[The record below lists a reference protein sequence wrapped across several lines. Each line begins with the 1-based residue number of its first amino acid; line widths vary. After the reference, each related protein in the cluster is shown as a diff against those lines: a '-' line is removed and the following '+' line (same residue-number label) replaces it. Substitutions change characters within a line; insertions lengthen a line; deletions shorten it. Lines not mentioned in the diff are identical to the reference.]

1 MLRLKIF
8 SKLYDFDV
16 NFSKKMVL
24 FEKEK
29 DKIMGNIIK
38 LIILVAI
45 GYGIYWVYENVDFT
59 NLVNDT
65 TNKIQNEKTIQRV
78 TNGRQKTYDDAR
90 DVTDIKY

>member
-45 GYGIYWVYENVDFT
+45 GYGIYWVYENVDFA

>member
-1 MLRLKIF
+1 
-8 SKLYDFDV
+8 
-16 NFSKKMVL
+16 
-24 FEKEK
+24 
-29 DKIMGNIIK
+29 MGNIIK

-45 GYGIYWVYENVDFT
+45 GYGIYWVYENVDFA

>member
-1 MLRLKIF
+1 
-8 SKLYDFDV
+8 
-16 NFSKKMVL
+16 MVL

-78 TNGRQKTYDDAR
+78 TNGRKKTYDDAR

>member
-1 MLRLKIF
+1 
-8 SKLYDFDV
+8 
-16 NFSKKMVL
+16 MVL

-29 DKIMGNIIK
+29 YKIMGNIIK

-45 GYGIYWVYENVDFT
+45 GYGIYWVYENVDFA

>member
-1 MLRLKIF
+1 
-8 SKLYDFDV
+8 
-16 NFSKKMVL
+16 MVL

-45 GYGIYWVYENVDFT
+45 GYGIYWVYENVDFA

>member
-1 MLRLKIF
+1 
-8 SKLYDFDV
+8 
-16 NFSKKMVL
+16 MVL
-24 FEKEK
+24 FEKKKE
-29 DKIMGNIIK
+29 KIMGNIIK

-45 GYGIYWVYENVDFT
+45 GYGIYWVYENVDFA

>member
-1 MLRLKIF
+1 MILMLIF
-8 SKLYDFDV
+8 Q
-16 NFSKKMVL
+16 KKMVL

-45 GYGIYWVYENVDFT
+45 GYGIYWVYENVDFA

>member
-1 MLRLKIF
+1 
-8 SKLYDFDV
+8 
-16 NFSKKMVL
+16 
-24 FEKEK
+24 
-29 DKIMGNIIK
+29 MGNIIK

-45 GYGIYWVYENVDFT
+45 GYGIYWVYENVDFA

-78 TNGRQKTYDDAR
+78 TNGRQKTYGDAR

>member
-1 MLRLKIF
+1 
-8 SKLYDFDV
+8 
-16 NFSKKMVL
+16 MVL